1 MENGEKDLSNTVI
14 TSNGIIANVS
24 GSGFSAFRSPN
35 FNNKKMKI
43 EFIYTYNEKPQEI
56 VSYPFVLPI
65 LQDKET
71 MLKFALSDLSEDE
84 RQQLVKI
91 STCIYFENEGEIELP
106 KWFNECNGKL
116 YFENGVEQ
124 PF

>member
-1 MENGEKDLSNTVI
+1 
-14 TSNGIIANVS
+14 
-24 GSGFSAFRSPN
+24 
-35 FNNKKMKI
+35 MKI

-71 MLKFALSDLSEDE
+71 LVKFATSDLSEEE

-91 STCIYFENEGEIELP
+91 STCVYFENEGEIELP